1 MTIIIPVKCENLVG
15 REEEGNMNKPV
26 SSIRYL
32 AMDPVIDLRTAQ
44 PSGMLTREVD
54 RR

>member
-1 MTIIIPVKCENLVG
+1 MTRQLRDG
-15 REEEGNMNKPV
+15 DTGNKPA

-44 PSGMLTREVD
+44 PSGILAREVD